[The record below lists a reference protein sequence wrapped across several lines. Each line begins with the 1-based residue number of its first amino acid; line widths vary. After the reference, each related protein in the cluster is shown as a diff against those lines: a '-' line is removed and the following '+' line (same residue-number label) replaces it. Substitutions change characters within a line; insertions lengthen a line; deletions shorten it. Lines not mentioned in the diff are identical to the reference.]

1 VIACAAWSAAIVLSA
16 QFDDSP
22 FDLDHPA
29 IAYSTRQTTSV
40 VDALNARVQAGQVNL
55 PYHDT
60 TGYLKPVLDA
70 LNISVDSQMAVFS
83 KTSLQS
89 GIIEPRNPR
98 VIYFNDSVVVAWV
111 RHGFIEIAAHDP
123 AQGAV
128 FYRVLRATAGPP
140 AMFRDNG
147 CLQCH
152 NSFATLGVPGFLA
165 KSVPSALDGSALPW
179 LGNYLTD
186 HRSPITE
193 RWAGWFVTGK
203 AGTSRHLG
211 NAPVADRNIDD
222 VKIEDANLNLS
233 DLRSRFD
240 TSGYLSPHSD
250 VVALLVF
257 DHQLRMMNLLTRIGW
272 QARTLAHDGRS
283 EAAILTGLRDIAT
296 ETVDYMLFV
305 DEAPLSGVSGTSG
318 FAESFSRRGPR
329 DSQGRSLRDLDLKH
343 RLFTHPCSYMIYSD
357 AFEQLPPA
365 AKRAIYARLWDVLSG
380 AVRTPKY
387 ARLSAVDRDGIIEIL
402 RETKRDFADQA
413 PRTKD
418 QLSPRP
424 SLP

>member
-1 VIACAAWSAAIVLSA
+1 MLAVARLVIACAAWSAAIVLSA

-40 VDALNARVQAGQVNL
+40 VDALNARAQAGQVSL
-55 PYHDT
+55 PYDDT

-70 LNISVDSQMAVFS
+70 LNVSVDSQIAVFS

-89 GIIEPRNPR
+89 QIIQPRNPR
-98 VIYFNDSVVVAWV
+98 VIYFNDSVAVAWV
-111 RHGFIEIAAHDP
+111 RGGFIEIAAHDP

-165 KSVPSALDGSALPW
+165 KSVPSALDGNALPW

-186 HRSPITE
+186 HRSPIAE

-222 VKIEDANLNLS
+222 VKIEDANLNLG

-283 EAAILTGLRDIAT
+283 EAAILTGLRDVAT
-296 ETVDYMLFV
+296 ETVNYMLFV

-329 DSQGRSLRDLDLKH
+329 DSKGRSLRDLDLKQ

-365 AKRAIYARLWDVLSG
+365 AKRAIYAQLWDVLSG
-380 AVRTPKY
+380 AVRAPKY
-387 ARLSAVDRDGIIEIL
+387 ARLSVVDRDRIIEIL
-402 RETKRDFADQA
+402 RETK
-413 PRTKD
+413 KD
-418 QLSPRP
+418 LPASFSSRP
-424 SLP
+424 SQP